1 MVQGLQNPPGTKT
14 RWTNGALPL
23 TLGAAMIF
31 PLGLPLLLVGFF
43 VLLVLLF
50 FLIELR
56 ILAYA
61 YRKIGVPPRYM
72 LAVLVLTLV
81 GSHFNIPLYT
91 VTVPRLAPQES
102 VTSMGRTYVVPP
114 AVKPGTTL
122 VAINVGGAL
131 VPVLVSLYLFFRTR
145 LFVRM
150 LIGTAIVAVVTH
162 AFARIVPGI
171 GIAVP
176 MLIPPLAAALVA
188 LILSWRRAPPVA
200 YVAGS
205 MGTLIG
211 ADLWNLGRVAELGAP
226 LVSIGGAGTF
236 DGVFLTGIIA
246 GLIV

>member
-1 MVQGLQNPPGTKT
+1 
-14 RWTNGALPL
+14 
-23 TLGAAMIF
+23 MIF
-31 PLGLPLLLVGFF
+31 SLSPLLLIGLF
-43 VLLVLLF
+43 VLLVLLVV
-50 FLIELR
+50 LIELR
-56 ILAYA
+56 VLAYA

-72 LAVLVLTLV
+72 FAVLVLTLV
-81 GSHFNIPLYT
+81 GSHFNLPLYT
-91 VTVPRLAPQES
+91 VKVPRLAPVES
-102 VTSMGRTYVVPP
+102 VTIMGRTHIVPP
-114 AVKPGTTL
+114 AVKPATTL

-131 VPVLVSLYLFFRTR
+131 VPVLLSLYLFLRSG
-145 LFVRM
+145 LYVRM
-150 LIGTAIVAVVTH
+150 LIGTAVVAVITH
-162 AFARIVPGI
+162 AFARVVPGV

-176 MLIPPLAAALVA
+176 MLIPPLAAAVVA
-188 LILSWRRAPPVA
+188 LTLSWRRAPPVA